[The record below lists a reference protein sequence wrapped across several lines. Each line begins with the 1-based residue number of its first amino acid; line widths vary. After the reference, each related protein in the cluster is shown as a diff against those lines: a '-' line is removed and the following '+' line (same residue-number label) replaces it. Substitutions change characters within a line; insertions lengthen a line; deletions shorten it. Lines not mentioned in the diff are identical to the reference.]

1 MLNMDI
7 FAIITL
13 LGGLA
18 FFLYGMN
25 ILSSGLERMAGGKLE
40 SILKKMTSNPFKSLL
55 LGMGITA
62 AIQSSSAMTVMLVG
76 LVNSGIMSLNQTVG
90 VIMGSNIGTTITA
103 WILSLVGIE
112 GDNIL
117 MNLLKPKNFSLLFAF
132 IGILMI
138 MMSKKP
144 KKKDIGSI
152 LVGFAILMFGMETMS
167 GAVKPLAEEPSFQNI
182 LTAFKNPLLG
192 VAFGAI
198 FTAVIQSSSASVGIL
213 QALAAHGGITFG
225 MAIPIIMGQ
234 NIGTCI
240 TSIISSIGVSRNA
253 KKVSIVHITFN
264 LIGTTVCLSA
274 FYITNAILDLT
285 FVDTSISPL
294 WIAIVHSIFNIVTTL
309 LLLPFSKQLVK
320 IANWVLKDK
329 DGDTDTKQ
337 ETELLDDRILVTPS
351 IAIAECENATN
362 RLAEIAKQALDLA
375 IDASKDYTEEKLAEI
390 VKLEDVT
397 DKYEDKLGTYLVKI
411 SSKTLSNDDS
421 KKVSKMLH
429 AIGDFERLGDH
440 AVNIV
445 KVAQELHEKK
455 LSFSEHAQKELAVLT
470 SALSE
475 ILELTID
482 AYNNNSIETAK
493 KVEPL
498 EQVIDQLVA
507 TIKVSHIQR
516 LQAGSCSIEMGFI
529 LSDLLNNYSRVSDHC
544 SNVAVA
550 IIEIAHNAFDTHKY
564 LNNVKYSSSSFN
576 DIYENFN
583 AKYYL

>member
-1 MLNMDI
+1 MDI
-7 FAIITL
+7 FTIITL

-25 ILSSGLERMAGGKLE
+25 VLSSGLERMAGGKLE
-40 SILKKMTSNPFKSLL
+40 TILKKMTSNPFKSLL

-112 GDNIL
+112 GDNL
-117 MNLLKPKNFSLLFAF
+117 FMNLLKPKNFSLLFAF

-138 MMSKKP
+138 MISKKP
-144 KKKDIGSI
+144 KKKDVGAI

-167 GAVKPLAEEPSFQNI
+167 GAVKPLAEEPGFQSI
-182 LTAFKNPLLG
+182 LTAFKNPILG

-198 FTAVIQSSSASVGIL
+198 FTAIIQSSSASVGIL

-240 TSIISSIGVSRNA
+240 TSVISSIGVSRNA

-264 LIGTTVCLSA
+264 LIGTAVCLSA
-274 FYITNAILDLT
+274 FCITNAIFDLA
-285 FVDTSISPL
+285 FVDTAISPF

-309 LLLPFSKQLVK
+309 LLLPFSKKLVK
-320 IANWVLKDK
+320 IANLVLKDK
-329 DGDTDTKQ
+329 DGDTETKQ
-337 ETELLDDRILVTPS
+337 KTELLDERLLVTPS

-362 RLAEIAKQALDLA
+362 KLANLAKEALVLA
-375 IDASKDYTEEKLAEI
+375 IDTSKNYNEDNVNEVI
-390 VKLEDVT
+390 KLEDTT

-411 SSKTLSNDDS
+411 SSKTLSDADS

-455 LSFSEHAQKELAVLT
+455 LKFSDQAQHELSVLT
-470 SALSE
+470 GALTE
-475 ILELTID
+475 ILDLTTE
-482 AYNNNSIETAK
+482 AYNNNDVDTAK
-493 KVEPL
+493 RVEPL

-507 TIKVSHIQR
+507 AIKAQHIQR

-550 IIEIAHNAFDTHKY
+550 IIEIAHNTFDTHQY

-576 DIYENFN
+576 DIYENFS

>member
-1 MLNMDI
+1 MDI
-7 FAIITL
+7 FTIITL

-25 ILSSGLERMAGGKLE
+25 VLSSGLERMAGGKLE
-40 SILKKMTSNPFKSLL
+40 TILKKMTSNPFKSLL

-90 VIMGSNIGTTITA
+90 VIMGSNIGTTVTA

-112 GDNIL
+112 GDNL
-117 MNLLKPKNFSLLFAF
+117 FMNLLKPKNFSLLFAF

-138 MMSKKP
+138 MISKKP
-144 KKKDIGSI
+144 KKKDVGAI

-167 GAVKPLAEEPSFQNI
+167 GAVKPLAEEPGFQSI
-182 LTAFKNPLLG
+182 LTAFKNPILG

-198 FTAVIQSSSASVGIL
+198 FTAIIQSSSASVGIL

-240 TSIISSIGVSRNA
+240 TSVISSIGVSRNA

-264 LIGTTVCLSA
+264 LIGTAVCLSA
-274 FYITNAILDLT
+274 FCITNAIFDLA
-285 FVDTSISPL
+285 FVDTAISPF

-309 LLLPFSKQLVK
+309 LLLPFSKKLVK
-320 IANWVLKDK
+320 IANLVLKDK
-329 DGDTDTKQ
+329 DGDTETKQ
-337 ETELLDDRILVTPS
+337 KTELLDERLLVTPS

-362 RLAEIAKQALDLA
+362 KLANLAKEALVLA
-375 IDASKDYTEEKLAEI
+375 IDTSKNYNEDNVNEVI
-390 VKLEDVT
+390 KLEDTT

-411 SSKTLSNDDS
+411 SSKTLSDADS

-455 LSFSEHAQKELAVLT
+455 LKFSDQAQHELSVLT
-470 SALSE
+470 GALTE
-475 ILELTID
+475 ILDLTTE
-482 AYNNNSIETAK
+482 AYNNNDVDTAK
-493 KVEPL
+493 RVEPL

-507 TIKVSHIQR
+507 AIKAQHIQR

-550 IIEIAHNAFDTHKY
+550 IIEIAHNTFDTHQY

-576 DIYENFN
+576 DIYENFS

>member
-1 MLNMDI
+1 MDI
-7 FAIITL
+7 FTIITL

-25 ILSSGLERMAGGKLE
+25 VLSSGLERMAGGKLE
-40 SILKKMTSNPFKSLL
+40 TILKKMTSNPFKSLL

-90 VIMGSNIGTTITA
+90 VIMGSNIGTTVTA

-112 GDNIL
+112 GDNL
-117 MNLLKPKNFSLLFAF
+117 FMNLLKPKNFSLLFAF

-138 MMSKKP
+138 MISKKP
-144 KKKDIGSI
+144 KKKDVGAI

-167 GAVKPLAEEPSFQNI
+167 GAVKPLAEEPGFQSI
-182 LTAFKNPLLG
+182 LTAFKNPILG

-198 FTAVIQSSSASVGIL
+198 FTAIIQSSSASVGIL

-240 TSIISSIGVSRNA
+240 TSVISSIGVSRNA

-264 LIGTTVCLSA
+264 LIGTAVCLSA
-274 FYITNAILDLT
+274 FCITNAIFDLA
-285 FVDTSISPL
+285 FVDTAISPF

-309 LLLPFSKQLVK
+309 LLLPFSKKLVK
-320 IANWVLKDK
+320 IANLVLKDK
-329 DGDTDTKQ
+329 DSDTETKQ
-337 ETELLDDRILVTPS
+337 KTELLDERLLVTPS

-362 RLAEIAKQALDLA
+362 KLANLAKEALVLA
-375 IDASKDYTEEKLAEI
+375 IDTSKNYNEDNVNEVI
-390 VKLEDVT
+390 KLEDTT
-397 DKYEDKLGTYLVKI
+397 DQYEDKLGTYLVKI
-411 SSKTLSNDDS
+411 SSKTLSDADS

-455 LSFSEHAQKELAVLT
+455 LKFSDQAQHELSVLT
-470 SALSE
+470 GALTE
-475 ILELTID
+475 ILDLTTE
-482 AYNNNSIETAK
+482 AYNNNDVDTAK
-493 KVEPL
+493 RVEPL

-507 TIKVSHIQR
+507 AIKAQHIQR

-550 IIEIAHNAFDTHKY
+550 IIEIAHNTFDTHQY

-576 DIYENFN
+576 DIYENFS

>member
-1 MLNMDI
+1 MDI
-7 FAIITL
+7 FTIITL

-25 ILSSGLERMAGGKLE
+25 VLSSGLERMAGGKLE
-40 SILKKMTSNPFKSLL
+40 TILKKMTSNPFKSLL

-90 VIMGSNIGTTITA
+90 VIMGSNIGTTVTA

-112 GDNIL
+112 GDNL
-117 MNLLKPKNFSLLFAF
+117 FMNLLKPKNFSLLFAF

-138 MMSKKP
+138 MISKKP
-144 KKKDIGSI
+144 KKKDVGAI

-167 GAVKPLAEEPSFQNI
+167 GAVKPLAEEPGFQSI
-182 LTAFKNPLLG
+182 LTAFKNPILG

-198 FTAVIQSSSASVGIL
+198 FTAIIQSSSASVGIL

-240 TSIISSIGVSRNA
+240 TSVISSIGVSRNA

-264 LIGTTVCLSA
+264 LIGTAICLSA
-274 FYITNAILDLT
+274 FCISNAIFDLV
-285 FVDTSISPL
+285 FVDTAISPF

-309 LLLPFSKQLVK
+309 LLLPFSKKLVK
-320 IANWVLKDK
+320 IANLVLKDK

-337 ETELLDDRILVTPS
+337 KTELLDERLLVTPS

-362 RLAEIAKQALDLA
+362 KLANLAKDALVLA
-375 IDASKDYTEEKLAEI
+375 IDTSKNYNEDNVNEVI
-390 VKLEDVT
+390 KLEDTT

-411 SSKTLSNDDS
+411 SSKTLSDADS

-455 LSFSEHAQKELAVLT
+455 LKFSDQAQHELSVLT
-470 SALSE
+470 GALTE
-475 ILELTID
+475 ILDLTTE
-482 AYNNNSIETAK
+482 AYNNNDVDTAK
-493 KVEPL
+493 RVEPL

-507 TIKVSHIQR
+507 AIKAQHIQR

-550 IIEIAHNAFDTHKY
+550 IIEIAHNTFDTHQY

-576 DIYENFN
+576 DIYENFS

>member
-1 MLNMDI
+1 MDI

-25 ILSSGLERMAGGKLE
+25 VLSSGLERMAGGKLE

-90 VIMGSNIGTTITA
+90 VIMGSNIGTTVTA

-112 GDNIL
+112 GDNIF

-138 MMSKKP
+138 MISKKP

-167 GAVKPLAEEPSFQNI
+167 GAVKPLAEEPGFQSI
-182 LTAFKNPLLG
+182 LTAFNNPLLG

-198 FTAVIQSSSASVGIL
+198 FTAIIQSSSASVGIL
-213 QALAAHGGITFG
+213 QALAAHDGITFG

-274 FYITNAILDLT
+274 FYLVNAFLDFA
-285 FVDTSISPL
+285 FVDTAITPV
-294 WIAIVHSIFNIVTTL
+294 WIAIVHTIFNVITTL

-337 ETELLDDRILVTPS
+337 ESELLDERLLVTPS

-362 RLAEIAKQALDLA
+362 RLATIAKEALTLA
-375 IDASKDYTEEKLAEI
+375 IDAAKDFSVDKLNEVI
-390 VKLEDVT
+390 RLEDVT

-411 SSKTLSNDDS
+411 SSITLSDADS

-440 AVNIV
+440 AVNIA
-445 KVAQELHEKK
+445 KVAEELHEKQ
-455 LSFSEHAQKELAVLT
+455 LSFSPQAQHELSILT
-470 SALSE
+470 DALSE
-475 ILELTID
+475 ILELTTD
-482 AYNNNSIETAK
+482 AYNNNNVETAK
-493 KVEPL
+493 RVEPL

-550 IIEIAHNAFDTHKY
+550 IIEIAHNAFDTHQY

-576 DIYENFN
+576 DIYENFS

>member
-1 MLNMDI
+1 MGI

-25 ILSSGLERMAGGKLE
+25 VLSSGLERMAGGKLE

-90 VIMGSNIGTTITA
+90 VIMGSNIGTTVTA

-112 GDNIL
+112 GDNII

-138 MMSKKP
+138 MISNKP
-144 KKKDIGSI
+144 KRKDLGTI

-167 GAVKPLAEEPSFQNI
+167 GAVEPLAESEGFQKI
-182 LTAFKNPLLG
+182 LTAFNNPLLG
-192 VAFGAI
+192 VLFGAA
-198 FTAVIQSSSASVGIL
+198 FTAIIQSSSASVGIL
-213 QALAAHGGITFG
+213 QALAAHGGITYG

-240 TSIISSIGVSRNA
+240 TSVISSIGVSRNA

-274 FYITNAILDLT
+274 FLIVNAFLDMA
-285 FVDTSISPL
+285 FVDTAISPF

-309 LLLPFSKQLVK
+309 LLIPFSKQLVK

-337 ETELLDDRILVTPS
+337 EAELLDERILVTPS

-362 RLAEIAKQALDLA
+362 KLATIARQALDLA
-375 IDASKDYTEEKLAEI
+375 IDAAKDFNPDKLNE
-390 VKLEDVT
+390 VVHLEDVT

-411 SSKTLSNDDS
+411 SSKTLSDADS

-445 KVAQELHEKK
+445 KVAEELNEKK
-455 LSFSEHAQKELAVLT
+455 LSFSPQAQKELSVLT
-470 SALSE
+470 NALTE
-475 ILELTID
+475 ILELTTT
-482 AYNNNSIETAK
+482 AYNENNVDIAK
-493 KVEPL
+493 RVEPL

-507 TIKVSHIQR
+507 TIKASHIQR

-544 SNVAVA
+544 SNIAVAV
-550 IIEIAHNAFDTHKY
+550 IEIAHNTFDTHKY

>member
-1 MLNMDI
+1 MDI

-25 ILSSGLERMAGGKLE
+25 VMSSGLERMAGGKLE
-40 SILKKMTSNPFKSLL
+40 AILKRMTSNPFKSLL
-55 LGMGITA
+55 LGVGITA
-62 AIQSSSAMTVMLVG
+62 VIQSSSAMTVMLVG
-76 LVNSGIMSLNQTVG
+76 LVNSGLMSINQSVG
-90 VIMGSNIGTTITA
+90 VIMGSNIGTTVTA
-103 WILSLVGIE
+103 WLLSLVGIE
-112 GDNIL
+112 GDNVF

-152 LVGFAILMFGMETMS
+152 LVGFAVLMFGMETMS
-167 GAVKPLAEEPSFQNI
+167 GAVEPLTEDPSFQSI
-182 LTAFKNPLLG
+182 LTAFNNPLLG

-198 FTAVIQSSSASVGIL
+198 FTAIIQSSSASVGIL
-213 QALAAHGGITFG
+213 QAIAAHGGISFG

-240 TSIISSIGVSRNA
+240 TALISSIGVSRNA
-253 KKVSIVHITFN
+253 KKVSIVHISFN

-274 FYITNAILDLT
+274 FYILHGILDFA
-285 FVDTSISPL
+285 FVDTAISPF

-309 LLLPFSKQLVK
+309 MLLPFTKVLVK
-320 IANWVLKDK
+320 IANFVLKDK
-329 DGDTDTKQ
+329 PDDSQVDEKTVFLDYR
-337 ETELLDDRILVTPS
+337 LLATPS
-351 IAIAECENATN
+351 IAISECENATN
-362 RLAEIAKQALDLA
+362 KLASLAKEALLTA
-375 IDASKDYTEEKLAEI
+375 IDTSKNYSEDKVHKVIE
-390 VKLEDVT
+390 LEDIT
-397 DKYEDKLGTYLVKI
+397 DQYEDKLGTYLVKI
-411 SSKTLSNDDS
+411 SSKTLSDTDS

-455 LSFSEHAQKELAVLT
+455 LKFSEQAKHELSILT
-470 SALSE
+470 GALEE
-475 ILELTID
+475 ILELTTK
-482 AYNNNSIETAK
+482 AYNSNDVDTAK
-493 KVEPL
+493 RVEPL

-507 TIKVSHIQR
+507 TIKASHIQR

-550 IIEIAHNAFDTHKY
+550 IIEIAHDTFDTHQY
-564 LNNVKYSSSSFN
+564 LNKVRYSSSSFN
-576 DIYENFN
+576 DIYENFS

>member
-1 MLNMDI
+1 MDI
-7 FAIITL
+7 FTIITL

-25 ILSSGLERMAGGKLE
+25 VLSSGLERMAGGKLE
-40 SILKKMTSNPFKSLL
+40 TILKKMTSNPFKSLL

-90 VIMGSNIGTTITA
+90 VIMGSNIGTTVTA

-112 GDNIL
+112 GDNL
-117 MNLLKPKNFSLLFAF
+117 FMNLLKPKNFSLLFAF
-132 IGILMI
+132 IGILIIMI
-138 MMSKKP
+138 SKKP
-144 KKKDIGSI
+144 KKKDVGAI

-167 GAVKPLAEEPSFQNI
+167 GAVKPLAEEPGFQSI
-182 LTAFKNPLLG
+182 LTAFKNPILG

-198 FTAVIQSSSASVGIL
+198 FTAIIQSSSASVGIL

-240 TSIISSIGVSRNA
+240 TSVISSIGVSRNA

-264 LIGTTVCLSA
+264 LIGTAVCLSA
-274 FYITNAILDLT
+274 FCITNAIFDLA
-285 FVDTSISPL
+285 FVDTAISPF

-309 LLLPFSKQLVK
+309 LLLPFSKKLVK
-320 IANWVLKDK
+320 IANLVLKDK
-329 DGDTDTKQ
+329 DSDTETKQ
-337 ETELLDDRILVTPS
+337 KTELLDERLLVTPS

-362 RLAEIAKQALDLA
+362 KLANLAKEALVLA
-375 IDASKDYTEEKLAEI
+375 IDTSKNYNEDNVNEVI
-390 VKLEDVT
+390 KLEDTT
-397 DKYEDKLGTYLVKI
+397 DQYEDKLGTYLVKI
-411 SSKTLSNDDS
+411 SSKTLSDADS

-455 LSFSEHAQKELAVLT
+455 LKFSDQAQHELSVLT
-470 SALSE
+470 GALTE
-475 ILELTID
+475 ILDLTTE
-482 AYNNNSIETAK
+482 AYNNNDVDTAK
-493 KVEPL
+493 RVEPL

-507 TIKVSHIQR
+507 AIKAQHIQR

-550 IIEIAHNAFDTHKY
+550 IIEIAHNTFDTHQY

-576 DIYENFN
+576 DIYENFS

>member
-1 MLNMDI
+1 MDI

-25 ILSSGLERMAGGKLE
+25 VMSSGLERMAGGKLE
-40 SILKKMTSNPFKSLL
+40 SILKRMTSNPLKSLL
-55 LGMGITA
+55 LGVGITA
-62 AIQSSSAMTVMLVG
+62 VIQSSSAMTVMLVG
-76 LVNSGIMSLNQTVG
+76 LVNSGLMTINQSVG
-90 VIMGSNIGTTITA
+90 VIMGSNIGTTVTA
-103 WILSLVGIE
+103 WLLSLVGIE
-112 GDNIL
+112 GGNIF

-144 KKKDIGSI
+144 KKKDIGAI
-152 LVGFAILMFGMETMS
+152 LIGFAILMFGMETMS
-167 GAVKPLAEEPSFQNI
+167 GAVEPLTQNPSFQSI
-182 LTAFKNPLLG
+182 LTAFNNPFLG

-198 FTAVIQSSSASVGIL
+198 FTAIIQSSSASVGIL
-213 QALAAHGGITFG
+213 QAIAAHGGISYG

-240 TSIISSIGVSRNA
+240 TAIISSIGVSRNA
-253 KKVSIVHITFN
+253 KKVSIVHISFN
-264 LIGTTVCLSA
+264 LIGTAVCLSA
-274 FYITNAILDLT
+274 FYIAHGILDFA
-285 FVDTSISPL
+285 FVDTAISPF
-294 WIAIVHSIFNIVTTL
+294 WIAIVHSIFNIATTL
-309 LLLPFSKQLVK
+309 LLLPFTKVLVK
-320 IANWVLKDK
+320 IANFVLKDK
-329 DGDTDTKQ
+329 
-337 ETELLDDRILVTPS
+337 TEDEKTLAANTVFLDSRLLATPS

-362 RLAEIAKQALDLA
+362 KLAAVAKEALLLA
-375 IDASKDYTEEKLAEI
+375 IKATKNFNEDNYNEVI
-390 VKLEDVT
+390 RLEDIT
-397 DKYEDKLGTYLVKI
+397 DKYEDQLGTYLVNI
-411 SSKTLSNDDS
+411 SSKTLSEADS

-455 LSFSEHAQKELAVLT
+455 LSFSEHAQHELSILT
-470 SALSE
+470 GALTE
-475 ILELTID
+475 ILELTTE
-482 AYNNNSIETAK
+482 AYNNNNVDTAK
-493 KVEPL
+493 RVEPL

-507 TIKVSHIQR
+507 TIKASHIQR

-529 LSDLLNNYSRVSDHC
+529 LSDLLNNYGRVSDHC

-550 IIEIAHNAFDTHKY
+550 VIEIAHNTFDTHQY
-564 LNNVKYSSSSFN
+564 LNNVKYSSASFN